1 MIEREY
7 NRFIPYCDEC
17 EDQLPEVNS
26 FDEAVAELKEAG
38 WTFKK
43 YGGEWVHICPKCQI
57 RDEFS

>member
-26 FDEAVAELKEAG
+26 FDEAVDELKEAG

-43 YGGEWVHICPKCQI
+43 YGGERSEEHTSELQS
-57 RDEFS
+57 R